1 MPSKAEKERR
11 KKLHREIAKK
21 EEEKFFKN
29 LPVDKSIILEL
40 FDFLDIELEERGC
53 NHNYQLTNEFLKS
66 KRIENENIFDW
77 FREQSGY
84 CDCEILFNIVDSFE
98 EYN

>member
-11 KKLHREIAKK
+11 KKLHREIAKR
-21 EEEKFFKN
+21 EEEKFFN
-29 LPVDKSIILEL
+29 SLPLDKSNILEL
-40 FDFLDIELEERGC
+40 FDFLDVELKERGC

-66 KRIENENIFDW
+66 KGLGNESVFEW

-84 CDCEILFNIVDSFE
+84 CDCEILFNIEERFE
-98 EYN
+98 E